1 MREPERFARNAAHA
15 RRDRRDA
22 ARDAAATL
30 EHGTHRVKKLVGR
43 RCLGDIALSAGR
55 HRRAD
60 GGPVVRRRQH
70 DDRQQRKIAAQLREQ
85 IEAVRARQRQVQQH
99 QRAVGMA
106 RERGQRLFAVDGRQD
121 VDGTMQRG

>member
-1 MREPERFARNAAHA
+1 MSWRYSLER
-15 RRDRRDA
+15 
-22 ARDAAATL
+22 
-30 EHGTHRVKKLVGR
+30 
-43 RCLGDIALSAGR
+43 
-55 HRRAD
+55 
-60 GGPVVRRRQH
+60 GPVVRRRQH

-106 RERGQRLFAVDGRQD
+106 GERGQRLFAVDGRQD